1 MKTLPQLNGDV
12 EGASAGGGGEGGGAY
27 GGVSR
32 DNIDVC
38 CVCAR
43 SGV

>member
-1 MKTLPQLNGDV
+1 MPQLNGDV
-12 EGASAGGGGEGGGAY
+12 AGASAGGGGEGGGAY

-38 CVCAR
+38 CVCVR
-43 SGV
+43 PGIKE